1 MRRLGLIGILCSLL
15 LLTACSGD
23 PDENLTRQE
32 SYVFGTRVEIAI
44 AGVDQARA
52 KTMIAAAF
60 KDLDR
65 LHNKLHPWQA
75 GSELVRLNRALAAGQ
90 AATMDAEIVGLLR
103 LAQTTA
109 RQSDQLFN
117 PALGQLVALWGFHS
131 DTFAPIQADPT
142 EIAAWLAHR
151 PTADD
156 LSLPEQAA
164 GAVSSRNPAVAIDLG
179 GLAKGWALDRIS
191 AQLRAQGVR
200 HALINIGG
208 NVLALGDKNGQPWRI
223 GLQHPRQAGAL
234 LSLELKDG
242 EAIGTSG
249 DYQRYFE
256 LNGQRHCHLID
267 PRNGRSDC
275 ILQAV
280 TVLVSGKQA
289 GLRSDVASKPIYFA
303 GIQKAAHYAKVF
315 DLEGVLLIDQRG
327 QVYVDS
333 TFRARAHWIQPP
345 SALFSL
351 PTEPTAKTTP

>member
-1 MRRLGLIGILCSLL
+1 MRRLGLIGVLCSLL
-15 LLTACSGD
+15 LLTACSRD
-23 PDENLTRQE
+23 PNDNLTRQE

-44 AGVDQARA
+44 AGVDPSRA
-52 KTMIAAAF
+52 KAAIATAL

-90 AATMDAEIVGLLR
+90 SIEMDAEIVDLLR

-117 PALGQLVALWGFHS
+117 PALGQLVALWGFHA
-131 DTFAPIQADPT
+131 DTFAPVQPDPAA
-142 EIAAWLAHR
+142 IAAWLAHR

-156 LSLPEQAA
+156 LVLPEHA
-164 GAVSSRNPAVAIDLG
+164 GVVSSRNPAVAIDLG
-179 GLAKGWALDRIS
+179 GLAKGWALDRVA

-208 NVLALGDKNGQPWRI
+208 NVLALGDKNGHAWRI

-234 LSLELKDG
+234 LSLDLKDG
-242 EAIGTSG
+242 EAVGTSG

-303 GIQKAAHYAKVF
+303 GPQYAAHYAKVF
-315 DLEGVLLIDQRG
+315 DLEGVLLVDQRG
-327 QVYVDS
+327 RVYVDS
-333 TFRARAHWIQPP
+333 TFQQRAHWIQPP

-351 PTEPTAKTTP
+351 PTQTTANTTP